1 MTVTK
6 NFDMKIIIDSDIVK
20 QYLEKADTEEI
31 EKLIEKTDS
40 DSMNKLV
47 AKYLTKYF
55 QKMSQ
60 DNPEKF
66 KKFVGMEEEVK
77 ETKNDVSDNNSE
89 YKTGDIVFMR
99 RTSLTG
105 FMLDGYDKYHLT
117 TFGPWV
123 TLKNSSGKTYKIS
136 PDVFKD
142 MIKVGEVYICRGE
155 K

>member
-40 DSMNKLV
+40 DSMDKLV
-47 AKYLTKYF
+47 AKYL
-55 QKMSQ
+55 QRMSQ
-60 DNPEKF
+60 DSPEKF
-66 KKFVGMEEEVK
+66 KKFVGVKEEVK
-77 ETKNDVSDNNSE
+77 ETKDGVSDNNST
-89 YKTGDIVFMR
+89 YATGDIVFMR

-105 FMLDGYDKYHLT
+105 FRLDGYDKYHLT

-136 PDVFKD
+136 PDVFKE
-142 MIKVGEVYICRGE
+142 MIKMGEVYICRGE

>member
-20 QYLEKADTEEI
+20 QYLEKADIEEI

-40 DSMNKLV
+40 DSMDKLV
-47 AKYLTKYF
+47 AKYL
-55 QKMSQ
+55 QKMSH
-60 DNPEKF
+60 DNPDKF
-66 KKFVGMEEEVK
+66 KKFVGVKEEVK
-77 ETKNDVSDNNSE
+77 ETKDDVSDNNSA

-105 FMLDGYDKYHLT
+105 FMLEWYNKYHLT
-117 TFGPWV
+117 SGPWV
-123 TLKNSSGKTYKIS
+123 TLTSVSGKTYKIS
-136 PDVFKD
+136 HDVFKD
-142 MIKVGEVYICRGE
+142 MIKMGEVYICRGE

>member
-40 DSMNKLV
+40 DSMDKLV
-47 AKYLTKYF
+47 AKYL
-55 QKMSQ
+55 QKMSH

-66 KKFVGMEEEVK
+66 KKFVGVKEEVK

-89 YKTGDIVFMR
+89 YSTGDIVFMR

-105 FMLDGYDKYHLT
+105 FMLDGYDKYYLT
-117 TFGPWV
+117 SGPWV
-123 TLKNSSGKTYKIS
+123 TLKNSSGKIYRIS
-136 PDVFKD
+136 HDVFKD
-142 MIKVGEVYICRGE
+142 MIKMGELYICRGE

>member
-40 DSMNKLV
+40 DSMDKLV
-47 AKYLTKYF
+47 AKYL
-55 QKMSQ
+55 QKMSH

-66 KKFVGMEEEVK
+66 KKFVGVK
-77 ETKNDVSDNNSE
+77 ETKDNVSDSNSA

-99 RTSLTG
+99 RTSLAG
-105 FMLDGYDKYHLT
+105 FMLEGYDKYRLT
-117 TFGPWV
+117 SGPWV
-123 TLKNSSGKTYKIS
+123 TLTSVSGKTYKIS
-136 PDVFKD
+136 HDVFKD
-142 MIKVGEVYICRGE
+142 MIKMGEVYICRGE

>member
-40 DSMNKLV
+40 DSMDKLV
-47 AKYLTKYF
+47 AKYL
-55 QKMSQ
+55 QKMSH

-66 KKFVGMEEEVK
+66 KKFVGVKEEVK
-77 ETKNDVSDNNSE
+77 ETKDDTLDNNFA

-105 FMLDGYDKYHLT
+105 FMLEGYDKYRLT
-117 TFGPWV
+117 SGHWV
-123 TLKNSSGKTYKIS
+123 TLTSVSGKTYKIS
-136 PDVFKD
+136 HDVFKD
-142 MIKVGEVYICRGE
+142 MVKMGEVYICRGE

>member
-20 QYLEKADTEEI
+20 QYFEKADTEEI

-40 DSMNKLV
+40 DSMDKLV
-47 AKYLTKYF
+47 AKYL

-60 DNPEKF
+60 DNHEKF
-66 KKFVGMEEEVK
+66 KKFVGVKDEVK

-89 YKTGDIVFMR
+89 YKTGDIVFKR

-105 FMLDGYDKYHLT
+105 FMLDGYDKYYLIS
-117 TFGPWV
+117 GPWV
-123 TLKNSSGKTYKIS
+123 TLKSNSGKIYKIS
-136 PDVFKD
+136 HDVFKD
-142 MIKVGEVYICRGE
+142 MIKMGELYICRGE